1 MGETRVDL
9 LHLLEDL
16 RDAYPATPEETVV
29 TEIVANSL
37 DSGAATITLTADAAA
52 RTLVIVDDGRGMR
65 RRELARYHDV
75 AASTKVRGDTIG
87 FAGVGIK
94 IALLIS
100 EQVVTETRS
109 GRHHV
114 ATTWGLTSRH
124 RAPWKWTPPPGH
136 VVERGTAVRLTL
148 DNGLSPLLDPGYLET
163 LLRRDFEPLLAPA
176 LTTFL
181 AVRYPRGV
189 RFTVNGHRLAP
200 ETGDTDDTAE
210 LGVRLGRQR
219 KPSALGWLS
228 RASTPLAADRVGVA
242 VSTLGKVIKRG
253 WEWLSLTPVGA
264 DRLTG
269 LIEVPALAHC
279 LTLNKADFMRG
290 GPHAGVY
297 LAYRKAI
304 QEAVSHQLGV
314 WGDGTEAAEHTRRRV
329 ARPVERDLER
339 VLTDSPP
346 GFPCSLRWSRVVAAG
361 KGASRDPE
369 AGRAVCRVASRLA
382 QAHRGHCRL
391 RAVVPQRHRPRPRQ
405 RVTRPRSHRHAR
417 TRSPRRR

>member
-1 MGETRVDL
+1 
-9 LHLLEDL
+9 
-16 RDAYPATPEETVV
+16 
-29 TEIVANSL
+29 
-37 DSGAATITLTADAAA
+37 
-52 RTLVIVDDGRGMR
+52 
-65 RRELARYHDV
+65 
-75 AASTKVRGDTIG
+75 
-87 FAGVGIK
+87 
-94 IALLIS
+94 
-100 EQVVTETRS
+100 
-109 GRHHV
+109 
-114 ATTWGLTSRH
+114 
-124 RAPWKWTPPPGH
+124 
-136 VVERGTAVRLTL
+136 
-148 DNGLSPLLDPGYLET
+148 
-163 LLRRDFEPLLAPA
+163 
-176 LTTFL
+176 
-181 AVRYPRGV
+181 
-189 RFTVNGHRLAP
+189 VNGHRLAP